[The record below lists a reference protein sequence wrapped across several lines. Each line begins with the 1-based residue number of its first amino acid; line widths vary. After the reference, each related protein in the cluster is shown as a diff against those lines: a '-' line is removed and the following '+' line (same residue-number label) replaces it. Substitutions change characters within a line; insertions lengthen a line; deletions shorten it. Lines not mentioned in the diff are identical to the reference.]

1 MVKTLSRRLSRK
13 TVMSND
19 GIMIG
24 MIKNVMV
31 DLDTGQVVD
40 LIVKPDETFNTT
52 GCEMDGERMLVPFE
66 SVKDIRDYVVVDRYL
81 LKKAR

>member
-1 MVKTLSRRLSRK
+1 MVKTLSRKLSRK

-24 MIKNVMV
+24 TIKNVMV
-31 DLDTGQVVD
+31 DLDTGQVID
-40 LIVKPDETFNTT
+40 LIVKPDDTFSTA
-52 GCEMDGERMLVPFE
+52 GCEMDGERMMIPFE